1 MNGLGTAAVLNTGI
15 SNTNVPKF
23 TSGVADDDFLRV
35 AGTDIEG
42 RSASEVLSDIAAMPL
57 AGGTFTGDV
66 IFDSVGALLFDKSN
80 KSLKFGDN
88 YKAKFGASDDL
99 QIYHSTV
106 TNSSYIQDAGSGN
119 LLIQASGV
127 YINNTSGSSIITA
140 DTAGAAN
147 LRYQGTSGYT
157 GTKLST
163 NGYGV
168 TVTGALN
175 ADSATLTGG
184 ISIADQ
190 YDLTGDSS
198 RVTSTSAANISYV
211 SASTYT
217 GGKFVIT
224 AHDHVTGARQI
235 SELLVI
241 RDSAG
246 GTAVGTEYGQIYT
259 NSSIATYTAD
269 VHSGLLRLLASG
281 ATTNA
286 TTYQVAKTLMK
297 D

>member
-1 MNGLGTAAVLNTGI
+1 MHIPPFNNQNKPIVDIDDNHVPLNYFNIVKLNKDQSFEYITPGYETCI
-15 SNTNVPKF
+15 VP
-23 TSGVADDDFLRV
+23 V
-35 AGTDIEG
+35 
-42 RSASEVLSDIAAMPL
+42 
-57 AGGTFTGDV
+57 
-66 IFDSVGALLFDKSN
+66 
-80 KSLKFGDN
+80 
-88 YKAKFGASDDL
+88 
-99 QIYHSTV
+99 
-106 TNSSYIQDAGSGN
+106 
-119 LLIQASGV
+119 
-127 YINNTSGSSIITA
+127 
-140 DTAGAAN
+140 
-147 LRYQGTSGYT
+147 T
-157 GTKLST
+157 GTI
-163 NGYGV
+163 
-168 TVTGALN
+168 N

-259 NSSIATYTAD
+259 NGSIATYTVD